1 MSFQNIEIQGGGG
14 SVRNPPDATKNAPK
28 SAAKL
33 GNPNL
38 FQKSFLEKRV
48 NETTHNIGV
57 VDQKVTS
64 DSNFNHFL

>member
-1 MSFQNIEIQGGGG
+1 MPQKI
-14 SVRNPPDATKNAPK
+14 APK
-28 SAAKL
+28 SAAKH

-38 FQKSFLEKRV
+38 FQKSFREKVV

-57 VDQKVTS
+57 VDQKILS